1 MNQKMGKIQF
11 RSKFIDVT
19 LRVNLKIKKQ
29 DKKLH
34 IVSRKINVSWENNK
48 FLIVENKVQ
57 SQNKMKMGNFGVVSI
72 IRIVWSGI

>member
-19 LRVNLKIKKQ
+19 LKVNLKIKKQ
-29 DKKLH
+29 EKKLL

-57 SQNKMKMGNFGVVSI
+57 SQNKVKTGNFGVVSK
-72 IRIVWSGI
+72 IRIAWLVI